1 MLRSLPQTF
10 RFTSHISYAVNMLLI
25 ISLVY
30 LEILSLMEALAG
42 LSTVIMSNYY
52 DLPFNDIL
60 DWRKFSVILKETDV
74 YRLKDI
80 LKSISPK
87 HFMILNQNLVK
98 IQKHFN
104 WNTPP
109 VRLDAFHMVM
119 YELWLRRHLIRY

>member
-1 MLRSLPQTF
+1 
-10 RFTSHISYAVNMLLI
+10 
-25 ISLVY
+25 
-30 LEILSLMEALAG
+30 MEALAG

-80 LKSISPK
+80 LKSISAK

-98 IQKHFN
+98 VLSI
-104 WNTPP
+104 
-109 VRLDAFHMVM
+109 
-119 YELWLRRHLIRY
+119 

>member
-1 MLRSLPQTF
+1 
-10 RFTSHISYAVNMLLI
+10 MLLV
-25 ISLVY
+25 ISLVC
-30 LEILSLMEALAG
+30 LEILCLMEALAG

-80 LKSISPK
+80 LKSISAK

-98 IQKHFN
+98 VLSI
-104 WNTPP
+104 
-109 VRLDAFHMVM
+109 
-119 YELWLRRHLIRY
+119 